1 MPFEDDLIE
10 VVTPERVGLN
20 FPVAGLGSR
29 FLAAFYDVIV
39 IFFIDLGII
48 GLLSF
53 LSIAIVGDN
62 AYILSFFAGL
72 IILFLFLADLG
83 YYILFEYLRNGQTP
97 GKHRARIRAM
107 RLNGLPLDFSSAV
120 IRNLIRPVDILLFA
134 TAVGFLVIFLSKL
147 SQRPG
152 DYVAGT
158 VVVHDQTVKLEH
170 LSKYLKKSERKIPL
184 IVSEGQFRKL
194 SDDDSRLIEL
204 FMERRRELNLESRR
218 QLADQIAA
226 SIRKKIGADPDEYGG
241 NENLIKAAREAL
253 RKRETGNW

>member
-29 FLAAFYDVIV
+29 FYAAFYDIA
-39 IFFIDLGII
+39 IIAFID
-48 GLLSF
+48 F
-53 LSIAIVGDN
+53 
-62 AYILSFFAGL
+62 L
-72 IILFLFLADLG
+72 IILIISFLDAYITEENIYISSAFYGLTITLIFIIDFG
-83 YYILFEYLRNGQTP
+83 YYILYEYKNNGQTP
-97 GKHRARIRAM
+97 GKRRMKIRTI
-107 RLNGLPLDFSSAV
+107 RLSGLPVDFTSAV
-120 IRNLIRPVDILLFA
+120 IRNLIRPVDLILFG
-134 TAVGFLVIFLSKL
+134 TAIGFLVIFLSKL

-253 RKRETGNW
+253 KKRETGNW

>member
-97 GKHRARIRAM
+97 GKRRARIRAM

-170 LSKYLKKSERKIPL
+170 LSKYLKKSERKTPL

-226 SIRKKIGADPDEYGG
+226 SIRKKI
-241 NENLIKAAREAL
+241 
-253 RKRETGNW
+253 